1 MPDLIK
7 IEDIKNAVDEIE
19 DKLIKF
25 RREIHMAPELSGKE
39 EKTAA
44 FVAGVLEA
52 HDVEVQTAVGGHGVV
67 GIIKGDVSGDGGG
80 VVALRGDMDALPMQD
95 YKSVAYASKVP
106 GVMHSCGHDGH
117 TAILLGAAITL
128 SKLKDKLNG
137 TVKFIFQPSEETPPS
152 GAKAMIED
160 GVLDDPKPTAIAA
173 LHVFPELDC
182 GKVAVKSGPMAASAD
197 RIHIVIRGTSG
208 HASKP
213 HQSVDAILVS
223 ADVITALHHIVS
235 RRLDPMDPA
244 VISIGMV
251 EGGQAENIIADVVEL
266 KGTVRTL
273 TPESRSAIPG
283 IIEDIIS
290 GITSSHG
297 ASYEFEYK
305 KDYPVVD
312 NDSEVNSF
320 MSGCIEDM
328 LGEGSVVEMEHPSMG
343 SEDFSFFSEAM
354 PAVLI
359 RLGVRNEDRGITSY
373 LHNSN
378 FDLDEKAIAIGAK
391 VMTWFAVKYLN
402 QCGTG
407 AD

>member
-1 MPDLIK
+1 MPDLIN
-7 IEDIKNAVDEIE
+7 IDDIKNAVDEIE

-52 HDVEVQTAVGGHGVV
+52 HGVEVTTNVGGHGVV
-67 GIIKGDVSGDGGG
+67 GIIKGGVSENGDGGG

-95 YKSVAYASKVP
+95 YKSVEYASKVP
-106 GVMHSCGHDGH
+106 GIMHSCGHDGH

-128 SKLKDKLNG
+128 SKLKDKMTG

-160 GVLDDPKPTAIAA
+160 GVLEDPKPTAIAA
-173 LHVFPELDC
+173 LHVFPEIEA
-182 GKVAVKSGPMAASAD
+182 GKVAVRGGAMAASAD
-197 RIHIVIRGTSG
+197 RVHIVIKGKSG

-213 HQSVDAILVS
+213 HQSVDAILV
-223 ADVITALHHIVS
+223 AANVTTALHHIVS
-235 RRLDPMDPA
+235 RRLDPMDPV

-251 EGGQAENIIADVVEL
+251 EGGKAENIIADMVEL

-273 TPESRSAIPG
+273 TPEARKIVPE
-283 IIEDIIS
+283 IIEETVK
-290 GITSSHG
+290 GVVLSHG
-297 ASYEFEYK
+297 ADYEFDYK
-305 KDYPVVD
+305 RDYPVVD
-312 NDSEVNSF
+312 NDEEVNSF
-320 MSGCIEDM
+320 MSTCIEDV
-328 LGEGSVVEMEHPSMG
+328 LGEGSLVEMEHPSMG

-359 RLGVRNEDRGITSY
+359 RLGVRNEKKGITSY

-378 FDLDEKAIAIGAK
+378 FDLDERALAMGAK
-391 VMTWFAVKYLN
+391 IMSWFAVKYLAN
-402 QCGTG
+402 CK
-407 AD
+407 